1 MGSILVA
8 GLDPAF
14 AHFGISRMRLDLE
27 SLGLSLE
34 RIRTVVTEKK
44 AGKRKVVRQNSDD
57 LRRARE
63 LHDALHEELEGC
75 TVAFGE
81 IPSGAQHA
89 RSALGFGVA
98 LGVLASCKIP
108 IIEVMP
114 VETKLASVGTKT
126 AEKPEIIAWAADR
139 YPEAGW
145 LRYEKDTRNKTGKV
159 VNRAGGLHVDNEHAA
174 DSCAVIHAGIKT
186 PEFKQ
191 LLALWKATAANAC

>member
-14 AHFGISRMRLDLE
+14 AHFGIARMRLDLDT
-27 SLGLSLE
+27 LGLKFE
-34 RIRTVVTEKK
+34 RMRTIVTEKL

-63 LHDALHEELEGC
+63 LHGGLHEELEGC

-81 IPSGAQHA
+81 IPSGTQHS
-89 RSALGFGVA
+89 RSAMGFGIA
-98 LGVLASCKIP
+98 IGVLASLKIP
-108 IIEVMP
+108 MIEVMP
-114 VETKLASVGTKT
+114 VETKLHSVGSKT
-126 AEKPEIIAWAADR
+126 AEKPEIIAWAAQR
-139 YPEAGW
+139 YPEGDW

-159 VNRAGGLHVDNEHAA
+159 VNRAGDLHGDNEHNA
-174 DSCAVIHAGIKT
+174 DACAVIHAGLRT

-191 LLALWKATAANAC
+191 LLALWNATLNRG

>member
-14 AHFGISRMRLDLE
+14 AHFGIARMRLDLDA
-27 SLGLSLE
+27 LGLSFD
-34 RIRTVVTEKK
+34 RVRTIVTEKM

-63 LHDALHEELEGC
+63 LHEALHEELAGC

-98 LGVLASCKIP
+98 IGVLASCKIP
-108 IIEVMP
+108 LIEVMP

-126 AEKPEIIAWAADR
+126 AEKPEIIAWAADM

-145 LRYEKDTRNKTGKV
+145 QRYEKDTRNKKGALVKK
-159 VNRAGGLHVDNEHAA
+159 AGDLHGDNEHAA
-174 DSCAVIHAGIKT
+174 DACAVIHAGIKT

-191 LLALWKATAANAC
+191 LLALWKATAANRG